1 MPIRHSAA
9 EKLLIHVF
17 VWLLGYSKL
26 LLGCG
31 YTVYEMI
38 FKDYLPVI
46 NKRTKPCGSIMFWC

>member
-1 MPIRHSAA
+1 MPIRRSAA

-38 FKDYLPVI
+38 FKDYLTV
-46 NKRTKPCGSIMFWC
+46 